1 MTAKF
6 DKAWTACGGDSIT
19 HLWLQENFP
28 EQLEAAIAV
37 AEGNAKTKTDREH
50 NWSGNIHTTSYEEI
64 TITVEGYSLSLH
76 RNLEFGNA
84 GYWRSHDRS
93 DK

>member
-1 MTAKF
+1 MTVKF
-6 DKAWTACGGDSIT
+6 DNAWTACGGDSIT

-28 EQLEAAIAV
+28 EQLEAAIAA
-37 AEGNAKTKTDREH
+37 AEVKTKVDKDY

-64 TITVEGYSLSLH
+64 TITVEGKTMSLH

-93 DK
+93 NK

>member
-6 DKAWTACGGDSIT
+6 DKAWTACGEDSIT

-28 EQLEAAIAV
+28 KELEAAIAA
-37 AEGNAKTKTDREH
+37 AEGNAKRKTDREY

-64 TITVEGYSLSLH
+64 TITVQEKTLCLH
-76 RNLEFGNA
+76 KNLEFGNA

-93 DK
+93 NK